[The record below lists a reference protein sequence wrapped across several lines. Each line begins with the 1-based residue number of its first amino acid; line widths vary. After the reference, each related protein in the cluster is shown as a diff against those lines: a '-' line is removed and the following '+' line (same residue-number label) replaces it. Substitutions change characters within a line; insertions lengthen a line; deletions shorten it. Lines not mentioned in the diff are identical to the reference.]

1 MFPFFII
8 YGKVI
13 SFRLTL
19 LLSLSNLTAPYLIFS
34 TVKIIP
40 GGIEGCYKNSECMLK
55 RGKEYQRSQSKQGDR
70 HTDFL
75 LLPNSLAI
83 ER

>member
-13 SFRLTL
+13 SFRLRL

-34 TVKIIP
+34 TVKIDP
-40 GGIEGCYKNSECMLK
+40 GGIEGCYKNSE
-55 RGKEYQRSQSKQGDR
+55 
-70 HTDFL
+70 
-75 LLPNSLAI
+75 
-83 ER
+83 